1 LKERIAENTVDRSSV
16 NFFIFFNL
24 TITPTSL
31 FIVSR
36 NREKLNRR
44 RPDGRLHCNYSMQK
58 QRSKRYREAA
68 AKVEANKKYA
78 LADAI
83 NTLKTLPAVK
93 FDQTVTLSFKLGVD
107 PKQSDQMVRGTCPL
121 PNGSGKNVRVLV
133 FATGQAAE
141 AAKEAGA
148 EIVGFE
154 DVIKKVTGG
163 FSDFDVAIATP
174 AAMAE
179 VRKLGRVLGPRGLM
193 PNPKTGTVTDDTAK
207 AVKEVKAGR
216 VEFKLDKN
224 GNVAVPVGKFSFE
237 PQALVE
243 NGAAVIDAVIKA
255 RPATAKG
262 SFVNAITLSATMS
275 PGLAVDPAPYL
286 KN

>member
-1 LKERIAENTVDRSSV
+1 
-16 NFFIFFNL
+16 
-24 TITPTSL
+24 
-31 FIVSR
+31 
-36 NREKLNRR
+36 
-44 RPDGRLHCNYSMQK
+44 MQK
-58 QRSKRYREAA
+58 KRSKRYRAAEA
-68 AKVEANKKYA
+68 KIESHRKYQ
-78 LADAI
+78 LTDAI
-83 NTLKTLPAVK
+83 EILKTLPAPK

-133 FATGQAAE
+133 FASGQAAE

-148 EIVGFE
+148 EFVGFE
-154 DVIKKVTGG
+154 DLIKKVTGG

-224 GNVAVPVGKFSFE
+224 GNVAVPVGKFSFDGKS
-237 PQALVE
+237 LLE
-243 NGAAVIDAVIKA
+243 NGAAVIDAVIKS
-255 RPATAKG
+255 RPPTAKG
-262 SFVNAITLSATMS
+262 SFVQAITLSATMS
-275 PGLAVDPAPYL
+275 PGLSVDPSSFL
-286 KN
+286 KH

>member
-1 LKERIAENTVDRSSV
+1 M
-16 NFFIFFNL
+16 
-24 TITPTSL
+24 
-31 FIVSR
+31 
-36 NREKLNRR
+36 EK
-44 RPDGRLHCNYSMQK
+44 K
-58 QRSKRYREAA
+58 RSKRYRAAA
-68 AKVEANKKYA
+68 AKVDGTKKYS
-78 LADAI
+78 LVDAI
-83 NTLKTLPAVK
+83 NTLKTFPAVK
-93 FDQTVTLSFKLGVD
+93 FDQTVTLSFRLGVD

-154 DVIKKVTGG
+154 DIIKRVTGG

-174 AAMAE
+174 AAMVE

-224 GNVAVPVGKFSFE
+224 GNIAVPVGKFSFE
-237 PQALVE
+237 TQALAE
-243 NGAAVIDAVIKA
+243 NGSAVIDAVVKA

-262 SFVNAITLSATMS
+262 AFVNAITLSATMS